1 MAQLLFMLA
10 VVVAEQAHHKEIA
23 LLVVA
28 LAVVARVQP
37 LKTLLVLGVVQT
49 LEVVQAVAVLML
61 AA

>member
-1 MAQLLFMLA
+1 MLA

-23 LLVVA
+23 LLLVA